1 MYDNPSNKKGIRQL
15 AIMPMRKEI
24 TTIIVIHNS
33 IVVGSFFKRPSLLNN
48 AKTESIENRN
58 IVGIPPTI
66 AHVFLL

>member
-1 MYDNPSNKKGIRQL
+1 
-15 AIMPMRKEI
+15 MRKEI

-33 IVVGSFFKRPSLLNN
+33 IVVGIFFKRPSLLNN

-58 IVGIPPTI
+58 IVSIPPTI